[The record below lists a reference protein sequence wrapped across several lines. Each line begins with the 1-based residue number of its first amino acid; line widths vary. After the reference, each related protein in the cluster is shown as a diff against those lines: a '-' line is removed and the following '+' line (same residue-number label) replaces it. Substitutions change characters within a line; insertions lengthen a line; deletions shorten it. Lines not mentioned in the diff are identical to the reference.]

1 MHIKC
6 VIYLIYV
13 STNFFFNFFYFF
25 MFVMNILKKKERK
38 SGTKAKL
45 VGWTC
50 VGEHWDEVLYLDHV
64 AICTFLAWGGRGLQE
79 FNYLPWI
86 WHGITNNLEQLKNSW
101 LFRISTSVPSAVHLW
116 SCIYIYIKKKRA
128 QKQTVHLTAPGL
140 TTFSKCENIVNN
152 RGGNN
157 FSQISNYMPHALW
170 KQFGTEHFTEEI
182 IFSL

>member
-1 MHIKC
+1 MNMAWNNQQFGTTKKLLVIPNFHKC
-6 VIYLIYV
+6 SISCAPV
-13 STNFFFNFFYFF
+13 
-25 MFVMNILKKKERK
+25 
-38 SGTKAKL
+38 
-45 VGWTC
+45 
-50 VGEHWDEVLYLDHV
+50 VL
-64 AICTFLAWGGRGLQE
+64 
-79 FNYLPWI
+79 
-86 WHGITNNLEQLKNSW
+86 
-101 LFRISTSVPSAVHLW
+101 
-116 SCIYIYIKKKRA
+116 YIYIKKKKRA